1 VIYVQSVGGLG
12 NQLFQVAFAHF
23 LLQKFPGEKV
33 TLFRDKY
40 HQTGRSNE
48 IENIL
53 EHCQHHIQFTNGNY
67 LGLLLKIL
75 DKVSKHSPSLYQ
87 LFSGV
92 LRVNSDDKSA
102 FRSNKKSLVYRGY
115 FQSPNLMRAEIFTT
129 GYELSLLAAKLNL
142 DSPFRSDFTAMH
154 IRQGDFRTNKNIIGV
169 LSSKYYAN
177 LKSSF
182 NRLVIATDEH
192 NFTTRLGEHFTDI
205 RILDPSEASPLETL
219 AVLGRSSELFI
230 ANSTF
235 SWWAGVIVQLNGGK
249 VYGPTPWNIGSD
261 GESDICW
268 LEFEWLPADYE

>member
-1 VIYVQSVGGLG
+1 
-12 NQLFQVAFAHF
+12 
-23 LLQKFPGEKV
+23 
-33 TLFRDKY
+33 
-40 HQTGRSNE
+40 
-48 IENIL
+48 
-53 EHCQHHIQFTNGNY
+53 
-67 LGLLLKIL
+67 
-75 DKVSKHSPSLYQ
+75 
-87 LFSGV
+87 
-92 LRVNSDDKSA
+92 
-102 FRSNKKSLVYRGY
+102 
-115 FQSPNLMRAEIFTT
+115 
-129 GYELSLLAAKLNL
+129 
-142 DSPFRSDFTAMH
+142 MH